1 MKRIVLLL
9 SIASVALIMMSCG
22 GSTEKKS
29 TETTKVEV
37 TESAKV
43 MVYYFHS
50 KQRCKTCLAIQDVA
64 EQTVAENFVDNADVK
79 FLELDFTENA
89 NEAIA
94 EKYEVAGSSLII
106 VSGNEHINLTD
117 DAFANA
123 LRNPDELKDAIV
135 GEVNNYLNK

>member
-1 MKRIVLLL
+1 MRRIALFL
-9 SIASVALIMMSCG
+9 SIASMAVIMMSCG

-29 TETTKVEV
+29 TENTKVEV
-37 TESAKV
+37 AETAKV

-64 EQTVAENFVDNADVK
+64 GQTIAENFAGNAEVK
-79 FLELDFTENA
+79 FVELDFTEST

-94 EKYEVAGSSLII
+94 NKYEVAGSSLII
-106 VSGNEHINLTD
+106 VSGDTQKNLTS

-123 LRNPDELKDAIV
+123 LRNPEVLKETIV
-135 GEVNNYLNK
+135 AEVKKHL

>member
-1 MKRIVLLL
+1 M
-9 SIASVALIMMSCG
+9 AMIMMSCG

-37 TESAKV
+37 AETAKV

-64 EQTVAENFVDNADVK
+64 AQTIAENFANNADVK
-79 FLELDFTENA
+79 FVELDYTESA

-94 EKYEVAGSSLII
+94 DKFEVAGSSLIV
-106 VSGNEHINLTD
+106 VSGDTQKNLTSE
-117 DAFANA
+117 AFANA
-123 LRNPDELKDAIV
+123 LRGPEILKEIIIT
-135 GEVNNYLNK
+135 EVNKHL

>member
-1 MKRIVLLL
+1 MKRIALVL
-9 SIASVALIMMSCG
+9 SIASMAMIMMSCG

-37 TESAKV
+37 AETAKV

-64 EQTVAENFVDNADVK
+64 AQTIAENFANNADVK
-79 FLELDFTENA
+79 FVELDYTESA

-94 EKYEVAGSSLII
+94 DKFEVAGSSLIV
-106 VSGNEHINLTD
+106 VSGDTQKNLTSE
-117 DAFANA
+117 AFANA
-123 LRNPDELKDAIV
+123 LRGPEILKEIIIT
-135 GEVNNYLNK
+135 EVNKHL

>member
-1 MKRIVLLL
+1 MKRIALFL
-9 SIASVALIMMSCG
+9 SVAAMAIIMMSCG

-29 TETTKVEV
+29 TETAKVEV
-37 TESAKV
+37 AETAKV

-64 EQTVAENFVDNADVK
+64 GQTIAENFAGNAEVK
-79 FLELDFTENA
+79 FVELDFTEST

-94 EKYEVAGSSLII
+94 NKYEVAGSSLII
-106 VSGNEHINLTD
+106 VSGDTQKNLTS

-123 LRNPDELKDAIV
+123 LRNPEVLKETIV
-135 GEVNNYLNK
+135 AEVKKHL

>member
-79 FLELDFTENA
+79 FLELDFTEKA

-117 DAFANA
+117 VAFGNA